1 MKILF
6 TLACLAIGGSA
17 IAGRGELPSGRLV
30 KWVPNY
36 GSSIPLTAAIGG
48 SASTV
53 VTYNPVLLNSAP
65 PILQVFSLLRQDYV
79 AFLTSTTFRSGLQ
92 YSRPWGDYRLRN
104 GAMQK
109 SAPSTTIPEQAVYDF
124 PELQPAPERALSC
137 LAYQA
142 LTAADRQLLSG
153 ALTHFLQVGTP
164 LRIIPTRQMLTP
176 DDLIYFNSADCFQL
190 AEKVKDIE

>member
-1 MKILF
+1 MKHL
-6 TLACLAIGGSA
+6 LALTCLAIGGSA
-17 IAGRGELPSGRLV
+17 IAGGGELPSGHLV
-30 KWVPNY
+30 RWVPNY

-53 VTYNPVLLNSAP
+53 VTYNPRLLNSAP

-79 AFLTSTTFRSGLQ
+79 AFLTSTTFRSEQQ
-92 YSRPWGDYRLRN
+92 YSRAWGDYKLRN

-109 SAPSTTIPEQAVYDF
+109 SAPSTTIPELAVYDF

-142 LTAADRQLLSG
+142 LTATDRQLLSG
-153 ALTHFLQVGTP
+153 ALMHFLQVGKP
-164 LRIIPTRQMLTP
+164 LRVIPTGQMLTP
-176 DDLIYFNSADCFQL
+176 DDLVYFNSTDCSGL
-190 AEKVKDIE
+190 AQKVREIE